1 MDGGGALWFW
11 RGRLFLY
18 ETVLVPIVE
27 DFPSAFEAPVLKLG
41 GRPEVDESLA
51 RGGLDRELL
60 PVRPTNSGG
69 KEAIFFAQLRLGSVM
84 VLQEVFVLGW
94 IRVEEQVILK
104 VFRRAALRLDVV
116 AGQLDDAEDG
126 GGELPGAGDVGGVV
140 LGVVGAGDL
149 AHLADHQ
156 VPVGASANPAL

>member
-1 MDGGGALWFW
+1 MRAL
-11 RGRLFLY
+11 L
-18 ETVLVPIVE
+18 VE
-27 DFPSAFEAPVLKLG
+27 DLIENFCRYVPQILEEKKQF
-41 GRPEVDESLA
+41 
-51 RGGLDRELL
+51 
-60 PVRPTNSGG
+60 
-69 KEAIFFAQLRLGSVM
+69 FFAQLRLGSVM

-140 LGVVGAGDL
+140 LGVVRAGDL

-156 VPVGASANPAL
+156 VPVGASANPALLREFKVAVRVVWGVFSWRRVKR